1 MVIATENPIEFHG
14 TYPLPEAQMD
24 RFLVR
29 LPIGYPTAEVEVD
42 ILKSHAHNE
51 PLDRIKPVLQLEQ
64 VRQIQQ
70 EVTNVH
76 VDDGILEY
84 IVEIVHA
91 TRHDNRLQLGIS
103 TRGTLML
110 SRAAR
115 ARAYF
120 QKRDF
125 VIPDDVLWLVPY
137 VFPHRIL
144 VTAKTRHSGTTARQI
159 VMDIVGRIKVPV

>member
-1 MVIATENPIEFHG
+1 M
-14 TYPLPEAQMD
+14 
-24 RFLVR
+24 
-29 LPIGYPTAEVEVD
+29 
-42 ILKSHAHNE
+42 
-51 PLDRIKPVLQLEQ
+51 
-64 VRQIQQ
+64 
-70 EVTNVH
+70 NVH
-76 VDDGILEY
+76 VDDGILRY

-120 QKRDF
+120 EKRDF

-144 VTAKTRHSGTTARQI
+144 MTSKARHSGTTARQI
-159 VMDIVGRIKVPV
+159 VADIVGRIKVPV

>member
-1 MVIATENPIEFHG
+1 
-14 TYPLPEAQMD
+14 LD

-29 LPIGYPTAEVEVD
+29 FGIGYPAVEVEVD
-42 ILKSHAHNE
+42 ILKSHAHSE
-51 PLDRIKPVLQLEQ
+51 PLDRIQPVLQLEQ

-70 EVTNVH
+70 EAANVH
-76 VDDGILEY
+76 VDNGILEY
-84 IVEIVHA
+84 IVDIVHT
-91 TRHDNRLQLGIS
+91 TRRDNRLKLGIS

-120 QKRDF
+120 QKRDY
-125 VIPDDVLWLVPY
+125 VIPDDVLWVVPY
-137 VFPHRIL
+137 ILPHRIL
-144 VTAKTRHSGTTARQI
+144 LSSKTHHSGITAKQI